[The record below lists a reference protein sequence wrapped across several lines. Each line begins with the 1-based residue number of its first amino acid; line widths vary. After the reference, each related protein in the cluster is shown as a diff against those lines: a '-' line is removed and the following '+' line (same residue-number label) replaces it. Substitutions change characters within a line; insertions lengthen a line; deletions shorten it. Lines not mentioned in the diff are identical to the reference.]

1 MAPTF
6 AELRSNR
13 LVVASVV
20 AAAIAVTAA
29 ALVAIAVQLG
39 WISRP
44 SGAPSASPAARSGS
58 TSPDVA
64 LAPGETLVVPADPA
78 TARTGPLMPT
88 YSEPTPPKPAPPPSA
103 ETAPAPASPPVRKPA
118 APQQPPARSAAPL
131 DLQSPN
137 YSPADTPRPAPPY
150 RPPARDDAR
159 GGFGPRPPEYARA
172 RPADEPRERRRDSVL
187 CENCGSVAAITTYSD
202 SWEVR
207 VRFEDGST
215 RTFRYRSRPPL
226 RLGDPVRLE
235 DGRLFRD

>member
-20 AAAIAVTAA
+20 AAAIAVAA
-29 ALVAIAVQLG
+29 GALIAIAVQLG
-39 WISRP
+39 WIPRP
-44 SGAPSASPAARSGS
+44 SGGPAARPASM
-58 TSPDVA
+58 SPDVA

-103 ETAPAPASPPVRKPA
+103 ETAPAPAPPPVRKPA
-118 APQQPPARSAAPL
+118 TPPQPPARSAAPL
-131 DLQSPN
+131 DLQSPH
-137 YSPADTPRPAPPY
+137 YSPADTPRPAQPY
-150 RPPARDDAR
+150 RPPSREDAR
-159 GGFGPRPPEYARA
+159 GSFGPRPPEYARA
-172 RPADEPRERRRDSVL
+172 RPGGEPRERRRDSVL

-202 SWEVR
+202 AWEVR